1 MKEFVIDLDLDP
13 YDRFKEVATFYK
25 DDILTLYGVNMFNA
39 SKDVVNIFEYGY
51 SAFEEQFPIKYRE
64 MEGIAEVLEVPVWI
78 VIYHNF
84 FFAT

>member
-1 MKEFVIDLDLDP
+1 
-13 YDRFKEVATFYK
+13 
-25 DDILTLYGVNMFNA
+25 MFNA